1 MIMDFSMIMESGVIM
16 DFSRPAVGLPNFMIM
31 PKFMITLKFMITGG
45 VGGSAVG
52 VRGVMIRSSAGGR
65 FADNRCRQLCRCGQ

>member
-1 MIMDFSMIMESGVIM
+1 MIMDFSVIMESGVIM
-16 DFSRPAVGLPNFMIM
+16 DFSRPAVSL

-45 VGGSAVG
+45 GGGSAVG

-65 FADNRCRQLCRCGQ
+65 FADNRCWQLCRCGQ

>member
-1 MIMDFSMIMESGVIM
+1 MIMDFSVIMESGVIM
-16 DFSRPAVGLPNFMIM
+16 DFSRPTVSL

-52 VRGVMIRSSAGGR
+52 VRGVMIRPSAGGR